1 MFKLKLVLVAVLTF
15 AVASVAV
22 AQTKPVE
29 RPAAEIIAEGIVAL
43 VVGPFAIMYATGTG
57 AFSDS
62 EAAGYKSVCAMVKG
76 KWVNGSCV
84 GGNWLNVIGAAPKA

>member
-1 MFKLKLVLVAVLTF
+1 MKLLLIAILALAFPVTAL
-15 AVASVAV
+15 

-29 RPAAEIIAEGIVAL
+29 NPGLILAEGIVAL

-57 AFSDS
+57 VFSDNK
-62 EAAGYKSVCAMVKG
+62 AAGYESVCLAIKG

>member
-1 MFKLKLVLVAVLTF
+1 MKLLLITILALALPVTAL
-15 AVASVAV
+15 

-57 AFSDS
+57 AFSDNK
-62 EAAGYKSVCAMVKG
+62 AAGYESVCLAIKG